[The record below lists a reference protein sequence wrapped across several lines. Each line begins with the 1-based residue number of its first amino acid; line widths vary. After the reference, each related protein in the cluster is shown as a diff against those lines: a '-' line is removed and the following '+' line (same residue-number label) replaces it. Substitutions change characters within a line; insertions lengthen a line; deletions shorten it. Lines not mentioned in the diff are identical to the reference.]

1 MQRSLTDRLPPAP
14 IHAPCAVKFGGHSFG
29 FGAQFF
35 AIATVPNGGVGGRP
49 AAPVP
54 CDRSSATNS
63 NPVGSQPQDGASE
76 GCSLSPALGA
86 HNFQTNLHEDA
97 SA

>member
-1 MQRSLTDRLPPAP
+1 MQRSLTDRFPGAKLVRVTGNIRVWRQRP
-14 IHAPCAVKFGGHSFG
+14 IAHL
-29 FGAQFF
+29 F
-35 AIATVPNGGVGGRP
+35 ANHRTVAEVDAGQLVGGSN
-49 AAPVP
+49 AIF
-54 CDRSSATNS
+54 

-76 GCSLSPALGA
+76 GCSDSSVLARA